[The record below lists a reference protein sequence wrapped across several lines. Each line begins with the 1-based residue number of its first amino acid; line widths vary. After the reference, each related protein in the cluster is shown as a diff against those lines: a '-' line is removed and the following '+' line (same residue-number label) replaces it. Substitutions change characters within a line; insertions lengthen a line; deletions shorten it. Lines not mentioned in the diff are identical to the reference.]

1 MIDLIAFSIGAART
15 FFAFLF
21 LMFIPGLAI
30 SLVFFPGLTDISVFR
45 RIVLS
50 GILSIGMVIA
60 CLLILDIFLGV
71 DITPVSILV
80 FLLFITLFVL
90 VIWRIEIVVMR
101 WSQNHG
107 ARTCDRMITWCG
119 RHNPLGSGPVSRVI
133 MKIQGLFRRE
143 SP

>member
-1 MIDLIAFSIGAART
+1 MMDIIAFLIGTARV

-30 SLVFFPGLTDISVFR
+30 SLVFFPYLTDISVFR

-50 GILSIGMVIA
+50 GMLSIAVIIVS
-60 CLLILDIFLGV
+60 LLILDLFLGV
-71 DITPVSILV
+71 DATPASITVV
-80 FLLFITLFVL
+80 LLFITIVVL
-90 VIWRIEIVVMR
+90 VIWRIERAGIR

-107 ARTCDRMITWCG
+107 ARTCNRMITWC
-119 RHNPLGSGPVSRVI
+119 RKHNPLMSGPVCRI
-133 MKIQGLFRRE
+133 RMKIQARFRRG